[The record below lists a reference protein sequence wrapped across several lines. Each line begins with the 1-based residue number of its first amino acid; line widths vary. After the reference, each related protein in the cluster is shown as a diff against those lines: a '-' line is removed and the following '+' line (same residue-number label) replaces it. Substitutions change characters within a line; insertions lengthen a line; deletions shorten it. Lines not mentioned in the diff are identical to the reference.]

1 MTYNNTLNSKQLI
14 QQRKFI
20 IEEIAE
26 LTNRV
31 KFHDTGHI
39 KTTIS
44 TLKARKREIDRL
56 LANDPDWYDEYL
68 LGI

>member
-26 LTNRV
+26 LTNRI

-39 KTTIS
+39 HTTIN

-56 LANDPDWYDEYL
+56 LVNDPDWYDEYL